1 MLKLEPS
8 EVKPRGDTMGT
19 SETDTRPKACDQ
31 GTIWNGAGGRGWV
44 EAQELLDQMLQ
55 PFEDLLV
62 EALAA
67 EAPARVLDVGCGTG
81 STTLALARRFGH
93 CSGVDISEPM
103 LALARARAEGQRSAA
118 TFILADAEMH

>member
-1 MLKLEPS
+1 MEPI
-8 EVKPRGDTMGT
+8 EN
-19 SETDTRPKACDQ
+19 DTRPKACDQ
-31 GTIWNGAGGRGWV
+31 STIWNGAGGRGWV

-62 EALAA
+62 DALSA

-93 CSGVDISEPM
+93 CTGIDISGPM
-103 LALARARAEGQRSAA
+103 LTLARARAEAEHSAA
-118 TFILADAEMH
+118 AFILADAETHAFEPASCDAVAS